1 MTRAALP
8 VHSLAL
14 IALGLI
20 AAVVAP
26 ALILF
31 A

>member
-14 IALGLI
+14 IALVLI
-20 AAVVAP
+20 VAVLAP

-31 A
+31 T

>member
-8 VHSLAL
+8 VQSLAL

-20 AAVVAP
+20 AALIAP